1 MKTMM
6 TERETKQTAMAVV
19 IAIVLGAIIVLI
31 AILFF
36 SKPAHG
42 EESKVISG
50 SFVIGGY
57 EPKKFAVD
65 LTKRELTDACFQGIK
80 ADSPKMGEYNL
91 KVLVIGSADTT
102 GVSAEN
108 DPLSKNR
115 AEPVA
120 ALLRYYLPQGTQVE
134 VVPRGDSENAR
145 QVRVEW
151 KYVPAPLKPATAPIV
166 VEKTTVVEKEIKSPP
181 YVAFGLFFA
190 AIIFILLVSGIK
202 IGKRKKVVKLE
213 TAEPTTQTQWFDEWL
228 EVGGHRVKIE
238 VKGKFRRSPFYNKGG
253 TQIIRDSKKGI
264 VDSLKGCLKGTEF
277 ESQKQELIKKGVIV

>member
-19 IAIVLGAIIVLI
+19 IAMVLGAIIALV

-65 LTKRELTDACFQGIK
+65 LIKRELIDACFQDIK
-80 ADSPKMGEYNL
+80 ADSPKIGEYNL

-151 KYVPAPLKPATAPIV
+151 KYVPIPVKPDPV
-166 VEKTTVVEKEIKSPP
+166 VSVPETKASAKE
-181 YVAFGLFFA
+181 FFSVWMWA
-190 AIIFILLVSGIK
+190 GGIIAIIVAVGLCVFLFRKGMTKESQIGPGIQWLDLEVMGEKYSVKVEFQDK
-202 IGKRKKVVKLE
+202 IGLWYSPFTSK
-213 TAEPTTQTQWFDEWL
+213 A
-228 EVGGHRVKIE
+228 GGHIW
-238 VKGKFRRSPFYNKGG
+238 
-253 TQIIRDSKKGI
+253 RDSKRGI
-264 VDSLKGCLKGTEF
+264 IESLKGCLKKEEF
-277 ESQKQELIKKGVIV
+277 SQQKIDLIGKRIIKIAGK